1 MVHTK
6 SHLWEHDRT
15 NIFYVITHQLLE
27 FSRVLKVFEI
37 HPYYQL
43 EFYSFFFS
51 LLKKNLMPSQTHRE
65 IMISQISGHSMI
77 QSC

>member
-43 EFYSFFFS
+43 EFYSFFS
-51 LLKKNLMPSQTHRE
+51 LF
-65 IMISQISGHSMI
+65 
-77 QSC
+77 